1 MDNKLNKDEIVPFQI
16 DLYNKY
22 PKDDM
27 PISYD
32 KNAVVLSRFD
42 DDFWD
47 FSSVIRGYETNSTL
61 EPSFNILIAISLFLF
76 SISDGFKDL
85 ILSSCSFI

>member
-32 KNAVVLSRFD
+32 KNGVVLSRFD

-47 FSSVIRGYETNSTL
+47 FL
-61 EPSFNILIAISLFLF
+61 P
-76 SISDGFKDL
+76 DL
-85 ILSSCSFI
+85 SRRYTVDC